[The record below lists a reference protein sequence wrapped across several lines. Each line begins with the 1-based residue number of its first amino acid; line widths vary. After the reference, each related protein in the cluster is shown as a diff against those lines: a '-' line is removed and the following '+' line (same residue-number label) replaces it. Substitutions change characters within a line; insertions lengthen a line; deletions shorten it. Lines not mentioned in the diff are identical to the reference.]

1 MPPSAWVSYLI
12 MPTIKPL
19 RWIASTKRD
28 IAAMPRNVQ
37 DLFGYALHLAQT
49 GKKHSQAKPSSGFGG
64 AGVLEVVETH
74 QGRHTEARN
83 RPYQSAP
90 GYCRSAGK
98 ESSTMRK
105 IISGVIV
112 KESSG
117 NPYADVGLPDADE
130 MLAKA
135 MLASKL
141 EDQLYQLGMTPT
153 QAAELVDVP
162 IPWLT
167 NLLLGKFRDISR
179 DKIIACL
186 AQLKTRA
193 P

>member
-1 MPPSAWVSYLI
+1 M
-12 MPTIKPL
+12 
-19 RWIASTKRD
+19 
-28 IAAMPRNVQ
+28 
-37 DLFGYALHLAQT
+37 G
-49 GKKHSQAKPSSGFGG
+49 
-64 AGVLEVVETH
+64 
-74 QGRHTEARN
+74 
-83 RPYQSAP
+83 
-90 GYCRSAGK
+90 
-98 ESSTMRK
+98 K

-112 KESSG
+112 EESSG
-117 NPYADVGLPDADE
+117 NPYADVSLPDADE

-135 MLASKL
+135 MLASEL
-141 EDQLYQLGMTPT
+141 EDQLDQLGMTPT

-186 AQLKTRA
+186 AQVKTRA